1 MSVKYEPELDHV
13 SFDWS
18 SDAAT
23 IEADLFGRRVQI
35 LSKVGFYLEYGTPD
49 EPGYIGDLASIHLI
63 REIAGILARA
73 AAIAV
78 DGGFKASHR
87 LIATLR
93 AVEQDPSLVGSRRV
107 EPEALGS
114 FAQSYQRADEPPG
127 TFWFDVTEPWTPV
140 RPTAAQIRI
149 AAKEAMRRLKGEAR
163 RGRRKKLM
171 VEHLA
176 FELRGIFLRFN
187 PRIKRHSVQSADRN
201 GRPKQVEAGPFIEFL
216 EEVIAPLND
225 YLRSLPNHYGERGP
239 LSAAY
244 IARIAISSDLKE
256 YRRRFRGSSASSS
269 PPSTA

>member
-1 MSVKYEPELDHV
+1 MSLKYEPELDHV

-18 SDAAT
+18 RDAAT
-23 IEADLFGRRVQI
+23 IEAGLLGRRVQI
-35 LSKVGFYLEYGTPD
+35 LTKVGFYLEYGIPE
-49 EPGYIGDLASIHLI
+49 EPGYIGDLTSIHLI
-63 REIAGILARA
+63 REIAGTLARA
-73 AAIAV
+73 AAIV
-78 DGGFKASHR
+78 MDGGFKAPHR

-93 AVEQDPSLVGSRRV
+93 AVEKNPSLVCSRRV

-114 FAQSYQRADEPPG
+114 LAQSYQRADEPRG
-127 TFWFDVTEPWTPV
+127 TFWFDVTEPWKPV
-140 RPTAAQIRI
+140 RSTAAQIRI
-149 AAKEAMRRLKGEAR
+149 AAKEAIRRLKGEVR

-187 PRIKRHSVQSADRN
+187 PGVTRHSVYSADRK

-244 IARIAISSDLKE
+244 IARIAISSDLEE
-256 YRRRFRGSSASSS
+256 YGRRFRRSSAS